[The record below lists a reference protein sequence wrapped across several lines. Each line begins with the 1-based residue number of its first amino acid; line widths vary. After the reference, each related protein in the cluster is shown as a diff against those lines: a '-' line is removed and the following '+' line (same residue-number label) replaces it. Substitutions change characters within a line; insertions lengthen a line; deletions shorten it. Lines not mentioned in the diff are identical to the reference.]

1 MSTSNRKFF
10 TEDSSMMT
18 LEQIRKALSDRMPA
32 KVVEAT
38 GLHYNTI
45 REVRD
50 NPDANPTYKV
60 LVALSNYLEGR
71 THDNQG

>member
-1 MSTSNRKFF
+1 MR
-10 TEDSSMMT
+10 
-18 LEQIRKALSDRMPA
+18 DRMPA
-32 KVVEAT
+32 KVAEAT

-60 LVALSNYLEGR
+60 LKALSDYLTRREATVNG
-71 THDNQG
+71 

>member
-1 MSTSNRKFF
+1 
-10 TEDSSMMT
+10 MMT
-18 LEQIRKALSDRMPA
+18 LEQIRKALSDRMPI
-32 KVVEAT
+32 KVADAT

-60 LVALSNYLEGR
+60 LVALSNYLEGQQN
-71 THDNQG
+71 DQS

>member
-1 MSTSNRKFF
+1 ML
-10 TEDSSMMT
+10 T
-18 LEQIRKALSDRMPA
+18 LDQIREALRDRRLA
-32 KVVEAT
+32 KVAEST

-60 LVALSNYLEGR
+60 LKALSDYLTREK
-71 THDNQG
+71 THG

>member
-1 MSTSNRKFF
+1 
-10 TEDSSMMT
+10 MMT
-18 LEQIRKALSDRMPA
+18 LDRIRQALSDRMPS
-32 KVVEAT
+32 KVAEAT

-60 LVALSNYLEGR
+60 IVALSNYLEGR
-71 THDNQG
+71 DNDNQS

>member
-1 MSTSNRKFF
+1 
-10 TEDSSMMT
+10 MMT
-18 LEQIRKALSDRMPA
+18 LEQIRNALSDRMPA
-32 KVVEAT
+32 KVVQAT

-60 LVALSNYLEGR
+60 MLALSIYLEGR
-71 THDNQG
+71 SNDNQS